1 MIVLRS
7 PRSPPVEQLSSRP
20 LLEGLER
27 ANFFVVSLDEE
38 GRWYRCHLFS
48 DALSH
53 LLRRTQPDRVPELHR
68 RAAGWFEHH
77 GFVEDAIGHALAAED
92 AEWAAQL
99 IEQNAAAAEM
109 RSEGATLLR
118 WLEALPEELVRFRPR
133 LSVAC
138 AIAALFEGRLDYV
151 EPLLRGVERAL
162 GSTLEASSLYPEE
175 RDAMGWLADIPSC
188 VVLHGDLA
196 RRRGEAPHAIAL
208 SRQALD
214 HLSEDSPYL
223 RFKAIW
229 NLVSHR
235 R

>member
-1 MIVLRS
+1 M
-7 PRSPPVEQLSSRP
+7 
-20 LLEGLER
+20 LEALER

-38 GRWYRCHLFS
+38 GRWYRCHHLFS
-48 DALSH
+48 DALRP

-68 RAAGWFEHH
+68 RAAGWFERH

-92 AEWAAQL
+92 AEWATQL
-99 IEQNAAAAEM
+99 VEQNAAAAKM

-118 WLEALPEELVRFRPR
+118 WLEALPEELVRSRPR
-133 LSVAC
+133 LSVAY

-151 EPLLRGVERAL
+151 EPLLRGAERAL

-175 RDAMGWLADIPSC
+175 REAMGWLADIPSC
-188 VVLHGDLA
+188 VAILRGDLA
-196 RRRGEAPHAIAL
+196 RMRGEAPHAIAL

-214 HLSEDSPYL
+214 HLSEGSSYL
-223 RFKAIW
+223 RFKAMW